1 MTTIASVSLL
11 LPCHPVFFFLLEN
24 SILKGTKHRKTTLC
38 GENSR
43 GWQTLPP
50 SQLNAIDMYPRTLVL
65 HLIEDNND
73 WKISCSGIIIN
84 LGKQV

>member
-1 MTTIASVSLL
+1 MEKIV
-11 LPCHPVFFFLLEN
+11 ED
-24 SILKGTKHRKTTLC
+24 GKHY
-38 GENSR
+38 
-43 GWQTLPP
+43 PP
-50 SQLNAIDMYPRTLVL
+50 QLNAIDMYPRTLVL